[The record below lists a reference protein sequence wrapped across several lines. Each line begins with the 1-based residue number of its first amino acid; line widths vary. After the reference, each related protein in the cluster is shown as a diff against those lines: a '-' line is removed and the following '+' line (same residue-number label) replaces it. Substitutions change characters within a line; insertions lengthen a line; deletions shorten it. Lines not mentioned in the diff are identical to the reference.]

1 MNAIR
6 KLLGRRLPELR
17 AEQPDAGA
25 AMLMTIMFI
34 IFTAGFML
42 VLLAVLTS
50 QLQPVQIAQKT
61 TRTVY
66 AAQAGIQAGLSV
78 MRSNTK
84 VVGTGASAVTYG
96 DPTKL
101 PASLTGTVDGTTTS
115 ALKYTVTVTYYKTD
129 PAGKNAT
136 WLAANKLSY
145 PLTSS
150 TASQPAFA
158 RLVSVGSDAAV
169 TGMAA
174 TSGNRTIVAVY
185 AFTTTNINHPG
196 GLILSADGTKC
207 MKADSATA
215 GSKINMVGAAS
226 CTDDTLDMWVY
237 DTDWKLKL
245 ASTIGSSTV
254 LCITGQ
260 QWLSSSNGYDSSS
273 VDATLRA
280 CGTTNAGAYGNQLWS
295 WDSPNSWIGQNKAN
309 TARSTR
315 WLGLSGNKVIEST
328 ASGNTYNPQPA
339 VGAGAASKATN
350 QIVNYK
356 EFGRCMDVTDV
367 DINKT
372 FMIVYPCKQDP
383 TGTGSNI
390 LWNHKWY
397 YSEPAGTLTTSASQ
411 NITVRINNDTGQT
424 RCLTGSTTST
434 DVTMKTCSSTNA
446 LQKFVRNT
454 ETGNN
459 LSSWTFQLDGDR
471 TKCLSSVP
479 ESGYAWSH
487 IRLVACDGSTAQK
500 WNAPA
505 VTTGSTLGDY
515 QEIG

>member
-1 MNAIR
+1 MIALR
-6 KLLGRRLPELR
+6 RVLGRRSAELR

-115 ALKYTVTVTYYKTD
+115 ALKYTVSVTYFKTD

-136 WLAANKLSY
+136 WLAANKLAY
-145 PLTSS
+145 PLTGS

-158 RLVSVGSDAAV
+158 RLVSVGSDTAV

-174 TSGNRTIVAVY
+174 TSGNRTVVAVY
-185 AFTTTNINHPG
+185 AFTTTNVNHPG

-207 MKADSATA
+207 MRADSATSGA
-215 GSKINMVGAAS
+215 KINMVAVAS

-245 ASTIGSSTV
+245 ASTIGSATV

-260 QWLSSSNGYDSSS
+260 QWLSTTNGYDSTT

-280 CGTTNAGAYGNQLWS
+280 CGTTNASAYGNQLWS

-315 WLGLSGNKVIEST
+315 WLGLSSNKLIEST
-328 ASGNTYNPQPA
+328 TSGNTFNPQPA
-339 VGAGAASKATN
+339 VGAGAASKATV

-356 EFGRCMDVTDV
+356 EFGRCMDVTDT
-367 DINKT
+367 DINKA

-383 TGTGSNI
+383 TGTGTNI
-390 LWNHKWY
+390 LWNHKWSY
-397 YSEPAGTLTTSASQ
+397 IEPTAPATTTAWQQIKVTNGS
-411 NITVRINNDTGQT
+411 TY
-424 RCLTGSTTST
+424 CLTMSTTTT
-434 DVTMKTCSSTNA
+434 DLTMKACSTSDTK
-446 LQKFVRNT
+446 QRFVRNT
-454 ETGNN
+454 ETGSN

>member
-1 MNAIR
+1 MIALR
-6 KLLGRRLPELR
+6 ALLTRRLREVR
-17 AEQPDAGA
+17 QQQPDAGA
-25 AMLMTIMFI
+25 AMVMTIGFMI
-34 IFTAGFML
+34 LTAGFML
-42 VLLAVLTS
+42 VLLAVLTA
-50 QLQPVQIAQKT
+50 QLQPLQIAQKS

-66 AAQAGIQAGLSV
+66 AAQAGIQASLSV

-84 VVGTGASAVTYG
+84 IVGTGPSAVRYG

-115 ALKYTVTVTYYKTD
+115 ALTYSVTITYFKSN
-129 PAGKNAT
+129 PSGKNAT
-136 WLAANKLSY
+136 WLAANKLTW
-145 PLTSS
+145 PISS
-150 TASQPAFA
+150 ASASQPAFA

-174 TSGNRTIVAVY
+174 SAGNRTIVAVY
-185 AFTTTNINHPG
+185 AFKTTNVNIPG
-196 GLILSADGTKC
+196 GLILSTDGTKC
-207 MKADSATA
+207 LKAVTATA
-215 GSKINMVGAAS
+215 GSKINSVALAS
-226 CTDDTLDMWVY
+226 CTDDALDMWVY

-245 ASTIGSSTV
+245 ASTIGSATV
-254 LCITGQ
+254 LCITGMP
-260 QWLSSSNGYDSSS
+260 WLTSANGYDSTT
-273 VDATLRA
+273 VDTTLRP
-280 CGTTNAGAYGNQLWS
+280 CGTTNASAFGNQLWS

-309 TARSTR
+309 NARSTR
-315 WLGLSGNKVIEST
+315 WLGLSSNRLIEST
-328 ASGNTYNPQPA
+328 TNGNTFNPQPA
-339 VGAGAASKATN
+339 VGAGAASKATV
-350 QIVNYK
+350 QIVNYR

-383 TGTGSNI
+383 TGTGANI
-390 LWNHKWY
+390 LWNHKWSY
-397 YSEPAGTLTTSASQ
+397 TEPTAPATISAAQS
-411 NITVRINNDTGQT
+411 ITVNNGSSTF
-424 RCLTGSTTST
+424 CLTGSTTST
-434 DVTMKTCSSTNA
+434 DLTMKACNTTNA

-454 ETGNN
+454 ETGSSI
-459 LSSWTFQLDGDR
+459 SSWTFQLNGDR

-505 VTTGSTLGDY
+505 VTSGSTLGDY